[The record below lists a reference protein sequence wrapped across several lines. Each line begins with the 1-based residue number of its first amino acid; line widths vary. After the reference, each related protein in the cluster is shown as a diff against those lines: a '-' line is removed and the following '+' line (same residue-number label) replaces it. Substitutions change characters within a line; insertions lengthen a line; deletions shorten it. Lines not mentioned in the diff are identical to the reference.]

1 LKAIGWDIIKQEV
14 LIEGNVPMFRRV
26 GKKFAIFENFDN
38 IINQG
43 RIKKIAELLCP
54 ELKSDSQG

>member
-1 LKAIGWDIIKQEV
+1 V